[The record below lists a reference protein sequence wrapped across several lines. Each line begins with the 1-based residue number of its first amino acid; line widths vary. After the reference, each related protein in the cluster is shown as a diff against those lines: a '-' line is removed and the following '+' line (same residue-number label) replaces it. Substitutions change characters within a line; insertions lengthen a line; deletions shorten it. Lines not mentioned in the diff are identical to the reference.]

1 MYHSASRK
9 QMLLWTWTE
18 QAGPLCHALHTCLGM
33 HAEEAGGSSHAHGC
47 HTVCHP
53 LLHSTAQASAR
64 TRASRR
70 HRSAPPRSARHKVR
84 TRELARACSSEFCAT
99 MSPKPVV
106 DSVVMV
112 KYSAARYCRQG
123 GACEKSSL
131 PARPAGITAW
141 VQDSADLQGSASACA
156 QEVPAASR
164 LLAHANNVW
173 SCKPGGGN
181 EQAIL
186 ANLLWRVVYTAA
198 ALA

>member
-1 MYHSASRK
+1 MDG
-9 QMLLWTWTE
+9 
-18 QAGPLCHALHTCLGM
+18 AGWPALPCAAHLSGHAC
-33 HAEEAGGSSHAHGC
+33 GGSWRVQPCPWLPHCLPSAVALDSPGK
-47 HTVCHP
+47 
-53 LLHSTAQASAR
+53 LQARA
-64 TRASRR
+64 RASRR
-70 HRSAPPRSARHKVR
+70 HRSAPPRSARRKVR
-84 TRELARACSSEFCAT
+84 TRGLARACSSEFCAT

-181 EQAIL
+181 EQALL
-186 ANLLWRVVYTAA
+186 ANPLWRVGYVAA